1 MTENC
6 GAHHWPAP
14 STHAFWSGWL
24 CALLLGGGAIATA
37 LLKDRRAS
45 QALPGPLFNLAAY
58 LGAVAGGV
66 PGIFLCWVGLF
77 GPGVMLIFGV
87 LPIWGWFRDFRPYKL
102 ALPGLNSSAVGLVVA
117 ACFSLSLKVQS
128 ISPFSSATVIIGI
141 VTFCMVH
148 VAKMQVSSPDPNPH
162 AQQWISYAPRPWCVC
177 I

>member
-1 MTENC
+1 MRGRC
-6 GAHHWPAP
+6 
-14 STHAFWSGWL
+14 
-24 CALLLGGGAIATA
+24 
-37 LLKDRRAS
+37 AS

-117 ACFSLSLKVQS
+117 ACFSLSLKVYS
-128 ISPFSSATVIIGI
+128 ISPFSSSTVIIGI

-148 VAKMQVSSPDPNPH
+148 VAKIQVLSPGSGLRNKCVTSRVCLSSNFLHFWGVVLTCGEFLPQAPLAILCGGVLGLIAWVVDMQ
-162 AQQWISYAPRPWCVC
+162 
-177 I
+177 

>member
-1 MTENC
+1 LRGRC
-6 GAHHWPAP
+6 
-14 STHAFWSGWL
+14 
-24 CALLLGGGAIATA
+24 
-37 LLKDRRAS
+37 AS

-117 ACFSLSLKVQS
+117 ACFSLSLKVYS
-128 ISPFSSATVIIGI
+128 ISPFSSSTVIIGI

-148 VAKMQVSSPDPNPH
+148 VAKIQVLSPRFW
-162 AQQWISYAPRPWCVC
+162 AQE
-177 I
+177 